1 MFQLIS
7 DNIVFG
13 ALRFIKHGEIEL
25 TNFDGKKYFFGEKKK
40 KFKCEIKN

>member
-40 KFKCEIKN
+40 FKCEIKN